1 MLRGTRKYVQGSGD
15 ATECHGCLGIVTNV
29 MKEGDRFNPSSSVAI
44 INYAHC
50 GIAKTKAVLG
60 ILFAFKLLKI
70 SMKIN
75 NLFFFLLCFFIDGQ
89 IATGEISLTKH
100 EEKVKDNAL
109 DEKKSEEDQGKE
121 REKDKDLE
129 RLRYLETRVADLE
142 EANMCSICMERRR
155 NVAFLCGHGACEHCA
170 APLKTCHM
178 CRKIITKKINLY

>member
-1 MLRGTRKYVQGSGD
+1 M
-15 ATECHGCLGIVTNV
+15 
-29 MKEGDRFNPSSSVAI
+29 
-44 INYAHC
+44 
-50 GIAKTKAVLG
+50 
-60 ILFAFKLLKI
+60 
-70 SMKIN
+70 
-75 NLFFFLLCFFIDGQ
+75 
-89 IATGEISLTKH
+89 ATGEIPLTKQ

-109 DEKKSEEDQGKE
+109 DDKKKEEEHQSKE

-178 CRKIITKKINLY
+178 CRKVITKKINLY

>member
-1 MLRGTRKYVQGSGD
+1 M
-15 ATECHGCLGIVTNV
+15 
-29 MKEGDRFNPSSSVAI
+29 
-44 INYAHC
+44 
-50 GIAKTKAVLG
+50 
-60 ILFAFKLLKI
+60 
-70 SMKIN
+70 
-75 NLFFFLLCFFIDGQ
+75 
-89 IATGEISLTKH
+89 ATGEIPVTKQ

-109 DEKKSEEDQGKE
+109 DDKKKEEDHQSKE

-178 CRKIITKKINLY
+178 CRKVITKKINLY